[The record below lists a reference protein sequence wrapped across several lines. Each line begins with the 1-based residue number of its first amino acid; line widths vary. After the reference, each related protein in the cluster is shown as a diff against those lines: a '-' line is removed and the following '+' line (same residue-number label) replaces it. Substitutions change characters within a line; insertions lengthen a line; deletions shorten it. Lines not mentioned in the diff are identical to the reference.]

1 MELPDFDRF
10 EIEDCELI
18 SLGLENEGRDVVM
31 KWTCPVRGWRWKRRV
46 FKGLR
51 AVFFPQSE
59 FLAYAVELRFLAVSG
74 LGGSY
79 VDTVHKTVS
88 PALFVHGSP
97 ILSELRCVQLASGG
111 ARLHVELDE
120 GTIGFEFADCIQR
133 EISMDEHV

>member
-18 SLGLENEGRDVVM
+18 SLGLENEGRDAVM

-59 FLAYAVELRFLAVSG
+59 FLAYAVELRCFQTARG
-74 LGGSY
+74 
-79 VDTVHKTVS
+79 
-88 PALFVHGSP
+88 
-97 ILSELRCVQLASGG
+97 R
-111 ARLHVELDE
+111 ARLCMEFDE
-120 GTIGFEFADCIQR
+120 GAIEFEFADCIQR
-133 EISMDEHV
+133 EISMNEYV